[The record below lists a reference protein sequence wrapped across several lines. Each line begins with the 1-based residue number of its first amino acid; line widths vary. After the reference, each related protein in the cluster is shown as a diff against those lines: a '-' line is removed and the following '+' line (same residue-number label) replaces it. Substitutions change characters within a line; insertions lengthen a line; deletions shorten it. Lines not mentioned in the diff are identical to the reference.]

1 MEDEAI
7 IRLYW
12 DRDETAIAET
22 DRKYGP
28 YLTRIARN
36 VLDDAEDSR
45 EAVNDTYFAA
55 WRTIPPQRPGI
66 LSAYLAKL
74 TRRIAIDCFRKR
86 TRIKRGGGEYVVSL
100 SELEGTFSAGNTIE
114 DAMDGAALSA
124 AINAFVRKLEPQA
137 RTAFI
142 GRYYFMDP
150 LAEVAR
156 YCGMSES
163 KAKSMLHRTRQK
175 LKAHLQKEGFTV

>member
-1 MEDEAI
+1 MDDLQI
-7 IRLYW
+7 IELYFA
-12 DRDETAIAET
+12 RDEQAIKET

-28 YLTRIARN
+28 YLTCIARN

-55 WRTIPPQRPGI
+55 WRTIPPQWPGI

-100 SELEGTFSAGNTIE
+100 AELEGTFSAGNTTE
-114 DAMDGAALSA
+114 ETLNAAALSES
-124 AINAFVRKLEPQA
+124 INAFLRKLEPQA
-137 RTAFI
+137 RTVFI

-163 KAKSMLHRTRQK
+163 KAKSLLHRTRQK

>member
-12 DRDETAIAET
+12 DRDENAIAET

-28 YLTRIARN
+28 YLTCIARN

-100 SELEGTFSAGNTIE
+100 AELEGTFSAGNTTE
-114 DAMDGAALSA
+114 ETLNAAALSE
-124 AINAFVRKLEPQA
+124 AINAFLRKLEPQA